1 MNCTTRQPLVTQMQ
15 TRNRLLAL
23 TVANK
28 DRAKRLEIL
37 NADGPEATVYLYDA
51 IDSYYGVNAE
61 AFVKDFNAITAPT
74 IHLRINSPGGDV
86 FDGRAIA
93 TAIAQHP
100 SNVIAHVDG
109 LAASAASY
117 VAIAADSVE
126 MAPGSFLM
134 IHNAWTLAFGNAD
147 DLLSTAALLEKIDAS
162 LAADY
167 SKKTGKSQSQIAEWM
182 SAETWFSAEEAVTE
196 GFASSIA
203 ETAPEGVE
211 NAWDLSAFAH
221 APKAKAAKTDALS
234 IKIECDPSEA
244 IAGLAKVETAAKA
257 ALAAVDQVAA
267 ATKKITDDAAKAAAD
282 EQANL
287 AHADRVRR
295 IEMLTAIA

>member
-1 MNCTTRQPLVTQMQ
+1 MMN
-15 TRNRLLAL
+15 RNRLLAL
-23 TVANK
+23 VTANK
-28 DRAKRLEIL
+28 DKPKRHEIL
-37 NADGPEATVYLYDA
+37 NADGQEATVYLYDA

-93 TAIAQHP
+93 TAISQHK

-134 IHNAWTLAFGNAD
+134 IHNAWTFAFGNSE

-167 SKKTGKSQSQIAEWM
+167 SKKTGKAQSQIEQWM
-182 SAETWFSAEEAVTE
+182 SAETWFTAEEAVAE
-196 GFASSIA
+196 GFANVVS
-203 ETAPEGVE
+203 EEPPEGVE
-211 NAWDLSAFAH
+211 NAWDLSVFDH
-221 APKAKAAKTDALS
+221 APKPKFKAKGTDTLIVNIKCDPAPAVTAISKIEAAAKS
-234 IKIECDPSEA
+234 
-244 IAGLAKVETAAKA
+244 
-257 ALAAVDQVAA
+257 ALASVENLNA
-267 ATKKITDDAAKAAAD
+267 ATKKIAD
-282 EQANL
+282 EVAEAAINEQADL
-287 AHADRVRR
+287 DHADRMRHL
-295 IEMLTAIA
+295 EMLTDTA

>member
-1 MNCTTRQPLVTQMQ
+1 MMN
-15 TRNRLLAL
+15 RNRLLTL
-23 TVANK
+23 VKANK
-28 DRAKRLEIL
+28 DKPKRHEIL
-37 NADGPEATVYLYDA
+37 NAAGDEATVYLYDA

-93 TAIAQHP
+93 TAIAQHK
-100 SNVIAHVDG
+100 SNVVAHVDG

-134 IHNAWTLAFGNAD
+134 IHNAWTFAFGNSE

-167 SKKTGKSQSQIAEWM
+167 SKKSGKAVAQIEQWM
-182 SAETWFSAEEAVTE
+182 SDETWFTAEEAVAE
-196 GFASSIA
+196 GFADSIA
-203 ETAPEGVE
+203 EEQPEGVE
-211 NAWDLSAFAH
+211 NAWDLSIFDH
-221 APKAKAAKTDALS
+221 APKKDKGTDDLIVK
-234 IKIECDPSEA
+234 IKLE
-244 IAGLAKVETAAKA
+244 
-257 ALAAVDQVAA
+257 VD
-267 ATKKITDDAAKAAAD
+267 ATQIDAAKEVADQLAAAAE

-287 AHADRVRR
+287 DHAGRMRHL
-295 IEMLTAIA
+295 EMLTDTA